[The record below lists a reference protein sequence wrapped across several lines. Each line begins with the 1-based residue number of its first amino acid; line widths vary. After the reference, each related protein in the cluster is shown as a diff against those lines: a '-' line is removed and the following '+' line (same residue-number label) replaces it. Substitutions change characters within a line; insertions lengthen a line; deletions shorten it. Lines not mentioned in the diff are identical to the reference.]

1 MAPTIA
7 RSAEL
12 PTSWRPGNRNRLAR
26 SGYDAQCPKGGV
38 VNLLE
43 QVEVLWNQGAES
55 QAAGWAEKLRE
66 ANNALLSARQKFYE
80 WYPLKLYISYSTAT
94 QSPITF
100 SLRYLGQQ
108 VATLQ
113 VKANDVVYITIP
125 PKTAAVN
132 TRLCGISLTGEY
144 PWRGAEAQAF
154 RRHFRSLEHCE
165 YHSGVKSEEHHIES
179 EFLRHMKDPTGSKFH
194 GTLRGIQPVT
204 LGGLPFQFPV
214 PISGHEGVPAPTKGN
229 IDILARRG
237 TGKGTKISVWELK
250 RPTITAHAIEQAYI
264 YSVTL
269 LKMLR
274 TPQSG
279 DFWYRDII
287 GFGCKVPRK
296 LAIESVVAVSI
307 ASDRNRK
314 EFEDKLRAFKSEHP
328 LSIGADTISLHIA
341 NYQKSPL
348 RVEMMD
354 F

>member
-1 MAPTIA
+1 
-7 RSAEL
+7 
-12 PTSWRPGNRNRLAR
+12 
-26 SGYDAQCPKGGV
+26 

-43 QVEVLWNQGAES
+43 QVEHLWKQGADS
-55 QAAGWAEKLRE
+55 RAARWAEELRD
-66 ANNALLSARQKFYE
+66 AKSAIMSARQKFYE
-80 WYPLKLYISYSTAT
+80 WYPLKLYISHSAAT
-94 QSPITF
+94 KSPRYF

-113 VKANDVVYITIP
+113 VKANDVVYINISEE
-125 PKTAAVN
+125 TAAAN
-132 TRLCGISLTGEY
+132 DRLCGINLTGEY
-144 PWRGAEAQAF
+144 PWRGTKAQEF
-154 RRHFRSLEHCE
+154 RKYFRCLEHRE
-165 YHSGVKSEEHHIES
+165 NQPSVRIEEHHIES
-179 EFLRHMKDPTGSKFH
+179 EFLRHMKDPTGSKFN

-214 PISGHEGVPAPTKGN
+214 PISGNTGVPKPTKGN

-250 RPTITAHAIEQAYI
+250 RPTITAHAIEQSYI

-287 GFGCKVPRK
+287 GFGCKVPGR

-307 ASDRNRK
+307 ASDQNRK
-314 EFEDKLRAFKSEHP
+314 AFEDKLRAFKSENP
-328 LSIGADTISLHIA
+328 LSIGNDTISLHIA
-341 NYQKSPL
+341 HYQKTPL
-348 RVEMMD
+348 KVEMMD

>member
-1 MAPTIA
+1 M
-7 RSAEL
+7 
-12 PTSWRPGNRNRLAR
+12 
-26 SGYDAQCPKGGV
+26 
-38 VNLLE
+38 NLLE
-43 QVEVLWNQGAES
+43 QVETLWNQGAES
-55 QAAGWAEKLRE
+55 QAAGWVERLRE
-66 ANNALLSARQKFYE
+66 AINALPSARQKFYE
-80 WYPLKLYISYSTAT
+80 WYPLKLYISYTTAT
-94 QSPITF
+94 QSRITF

-113 VKANDVVYITIP
+113 VKANDAVYIKIP
-125 PKTAAVN
+125 PKTAAAN

-144 PWRGAEAQAF
+144 PWKGAEAQAF
-154 RRHFRSLEHCE
+154 RKHFRCLEHCD
-165 YHSGVKSEEHHIES
+165 YYDAVKSEEHHIES
-179 EFLRHMKDPTGSKFH
+179 EFLRNMKDPTRSKFG

-214 PISGHEGVPAPTKGN
+214 PISGNTGVPKPTKGN

-237 TGKGTKISVWELK
+237 AGKGTKISVWELK

-287 GFGCKVPRK
+287 GFGCKVPGN

-307 ASDRNRK
+307 ADDRNRK
-314 EFEDKLRAFKSEHP
+314 LFEKKLRAFKSANP
-328 LSIGADTISLHIA
+328 LSMGNDKITLHIVH
-341 NYQKSPL
+341 YRKGPPL
-348 RVEMMD
+348 TVEMME

>member
-1 MAPTIA
+1 
-7 RSAEL
+7 
-12 PTSWRPGNRNRLAR
+12 
-26 SGYDAQCPKGGV
+26 

-43 QVEVLWNQGAES
+43 QVEILWNQGAES
-55 QAAGWAEKLRE
+55 RAARWADELRD
-66 ANNALLSARQKFYE
+66 ARSALLSARQKFYE
-80 WYPLKLYISYSTAT
+80 WYPLKLYISHSAAT
-94 QSPITF
+94 SSRINF

-108 VATLQ
+108 VATLE
-113 VKANDVVYITIP
+113 VKTNGVVYIYISEE
-125 PKTAAVN
+125 TAAAN
-132 TRLCGISLTGEY
+132 YRLCGNTLSGEY
-144 PWRGAEAQAF
+144 PWRGSKAQEFRKYF
-154 RRHFRSLEHCE
+154 RRLEHRE
-165 YHSGVKSEEHHIES
+165 NQPSARIEEHSIES
-179 EFLRHMKDPTGSKFH
+179 EFLRHMKNPTASKFH

-214 PISGHEGVPAPTKGN
+214 PISGCKGVPKVTNGH

-264 YSVTL
+264 YSVAL

-287 GFGCKVPRK
+287 GFGCKVPGK

-307 ASDRNRK
+307 ARDQTRK
-314 EFEDKLRAFKSEHP
+314 AFEDKLRAFKSENP
-328 LSIGADTISLHIA
+328 LSIGNDTISLHLA
-341 NYQKSPL
+341 HYQKEPL
-348 RVEMMD
+348 KVELMD